1 MCNKIS
7 MNYNLKTVSANT
19 YEIIKRDIIF
29 GILPPL
35 KKLKLQELKINYSTS
50 ISILREILSR
60 LCGDGFVISE
70 EQKGFHVS
78 PVSKSDLL
86 EIANLRI
93 LIESHALKLSIE
105 NSNPE
110 WEGSLLSAHHKLSLY
125 ESEMI
130 QNKYDDRMN
139 WKKYDSEFHQT
150 LARNCG
156 SQNLIELHK
165 LIFDKYL
172 RYQLLVL
179 TFRGKGS
186 IDENKKLLDFSI
198 NKNFVKAQMILK
210 EHIENGVYHA
220 EKNFKF

>member
-1 MCNKIS
+1 MIN
-7 MNYNLKTVSANT
+7 NFKTVSSNT
-19 YEIIKRDIIF
+19 YEVIKRDIIF
-29 GILPPL
+29 GVLPPL
-35 KKLKLQELKINYSTS
+35 KKLKLQELKINYNTS

-60 LCGDGFVISE
+60 LCGDGFVVSE
-70 EQKGFHVS
+70 EQKGFRVS

-86 EIANLRI
+86 EIAKLRI
-93 LIESHALKLSIE
+93 LIESDALKLSIE

-130 QNKYDDRMN
+130 QNKNDDRMN

-150 LARNCG
+150 LVKNCG
-156 SQNLIELHK
+156 SKNLVELHK

-186 IDENKKLLDFSI
+186 IDEHKKLLDFSLK
-198 NKNFVKAQMILK
+198 KNFVKAQMILK
-210 EHIENGVYHA
+210 EHIENGIYHA
-220 EKNFKF
+220 EKNFKY

>member
-1 MCNKIS
+1 MIN
-7 MNYNLKTVSANT
+7 NFKTVSSNT

-29 GILPPL
+29 GVLPPL
-35 KKLKLQELKINYSTS
+35 KKLKLQELKINYNTS

-60 LCGDGFVISE
+60 LCGDGFVVSE
-70 EQKGFHVS
+70 EQKGFRVS

-86 EIANLRI
+86 EIAKLRI
-93 LIESHALKLSIE
+93 LIESDALKLSIE

-130 QNKYDDRMN
+130 QNKNDDRMN
-139 WKKYDSEFHQT
+139 WKKYDSEFQQT
-150 LARNCG
+150 LVKNCG
-156 SQNLIELHK
+156 SKNLVELHK

-186 IDENKKLLDFSI
+186 IDEHKKLLDFSLK
-198 NKNFVKAQMILK
+198 KNFVKAQMILK
-210 EHIENGVYHA
+210 EHIENGIYHA
-220 EKNFKF
+220 EKNFKY

>member
-1 MCNKIS
+1 MIN
-7 MNYNLKTVSANT
+7 NFKTVSSNT

-29 GILPPL
+29 GVLPPL
-35 KKLKLQELKINYSTS
+35 KKLKLQELKINYNTS

-60 LCGDGFVISE
+60 LCGDGFVVSE
-70 EQKGFHVS
+70 EQKGFRVS

-86 EIANLRI
+86 EIAKLRI
-93 LIESHALKLSIE
+93 LIESDALKLSIE

-130 QNKYDDRMN
+130 QNKNDDRIN

-150 LARNCG
+150 LVKNCG
-156 SQNLIELHK
+156 SKNLVELHK

-186 IDENKKLLDFSI
+186 IDEHKKLLDFSLK
-198 NKNFVKAQMILK
+198 KNFVKAQMILK
-210 EHIENGVYHA
+210 KHIENGIYHA
-220 EKNFKF
+220 EKNFKY

>member
-1 MCNKIS
+1 MIN
-7 MNYNLKTVSANT
+7 NFKTVSSNT
-19 YEIIKRDIIF
+19 YEIIKRDIVF
-29 GILPPL
+29 GVLPPL
-35 KKLKLQELKINYSTS
+35 KKLKLQELKINYNTS

-60 LCGDGFVISE
+60 LCGDGFVVSE
-70 EQKGFHVS
+70 EQKGFRVS

-86 EIANLRI
+86 EIAKLRI

-130 QNKYDDRMN
+130 QNKHDDRMN

-150 LARNCG
+150 LVKNCG
-156 SQNLIELHK
+156 SQNLVELHK

-186 IDENKKLLDFSI
+186 IDEHKKLLDFSLK
-198 NKNFVKAQMILK
+198 KNFVKAQIILK
-210 EHIENGVYHA
+210 KHIENGIYHA
-220 EKNFKF
+220 EKNFKY

>member
-1 MCNKIS
+1 MIN
-7 MNYNLKTVSANT
+7 NFKTVSSNT

-29 GILPPL
+29 GVLPPL
-35 KKLKLQELKINYSTS
+35 KKLKLQELKINYNTS

-60 LCGDGFVISE
+60 LCGDGFVVSE
-70 EQKGFHVS
+70 EQKGFRVS

-86 EIANLRI
+86 EIAKLRI
-93 LIESHALKLSIE
+93 LIESDALKLSIE

-110 WEGSLLSAHHKLSLY
+110 WEGSLLSAHHKLSLC

-130 QNKYDDRMN
+130 QNKNDDRMN

-150 LARNCG
+150 LVKNCG
-156 SQNLIELHK
+156 SKNLVELHK

-186 IDENKKLLDFSI
+186 IDEHKKLLDFSLK
-198 NKNFVKAQMILK
+198 KNFVKAQMILK
-210 EHIENGVYHA
+210 KHIENGIYHA
-220 EKNFKF
+220 EKNFKY

>member
-1 MCNKIS
+1 MIN
-7 MNYNLKTVSANT
+7 NFKTVSSNT

-29 GILPPL
+29 GVLPPL

-60 LCGDGFVISE
+60 LCGDGFVVSE
-70 EQKGFHVS
+70 EQKGFRVS

-86 EIANLRI
+86 EIAKLRI
-93 LIESHALKLSIE
+93 LIESDALKLSIE

-130 QNKYDDRMN
+130 QNKNDDRMN

-150 LARNCG
+150 LVKNCG
-156 SQNLIELHK
+156 SKNLVELHK

-186 IDENKKLLDFSI
+186 IDEHKKLLDFSL
-198 NKNFVKAQMILK
+198 NKNFVNAQIILK
-210 EHIENGVYHA
+210 EHIENGIYHA
-220 EKNFKF
+220 EKNFKY

>member
-1 MCNKIS
+1 
-7 MNYNLKTVSANT
+7 MNDNLKTVSANT

-29 GILPPL
+29 GVLPPL
-35 KKLKLQELKINYSTS
+35 KKLKLQELKINYNTS

-60 LCGDGFVISE
+60 LCGDGFVVSE
-70 EQKGFHVS
+70 EQKGFRVS

-86 EIANLRI
+86 EIAKLRI
-93 LIESHALKLSIE
+93 LIESDALKLSIE

-125 ESEMI
+125 ESEII
-130 QNKYDDRMN
+130 QNKNDDRMN

-150 LARNCG
+150 LVKNCG
-156 SQNLIELHK
+156 SKNLVELHK

-186 IDENKKLLDFSI
+186 IDEHKKLLDFSLK
-198 NKNFVKAQMILK
+198 KNFVKAQMILK
-210 EHIENGVYHA
+210 EHIENGIYHA
-220 EKNFKF
+220 EKNFKY

>member
-1 MCNKIS
+1 MIN
-7 MNYNLKTVSANT
+7 NFKTVSSNT

-29 GILPPL
+29 GVLPPL
-35 KKLKLQELKINYSTS
+35 KKLKLQELKINYNIS
-50 ISILREILSR
+50 ISILREILSI
-60 LCGDGFVISE
+60 LCGDGFVVSE
-70 EQKGFHVS
+70 EQKGFRVS

-86 EIANLRI
+86 EIAKLRI
-93 LIESHALKLSIE
+93 LIESDALKLSIE

-125 ESEMI
+125 ESEII
-130 QNKYDDRMN
+130 QNKNDDRMN

-150 LARNCG
+150 LVKNCG
-156 SQNLIELHK
+156 SKNLVELHK

-186 IDENKKLLDFSI
+186 IDEHKKLLDFSL
-198 NKNFVKAQMILK
+198 NKNFVNAQIILK
-210 EHIENGVYHA
+210 EHIENGIYHA
-220 EKNFKF
+220 EKNFKY

>member
-1 MCNKIS
+1 MIN
-7 MNYNLKTVSANT
+7 NFKTVSSNT

-29 GILPPL
+29 GVLPPL
-35 KKLKLQELKINYSTS
+35 KKLKLQELKINYNTS

-60 LCGDGFVISE
+60 LCGDGFVVSE
-70 EQKGFHVS
+70 EQKGFRVS

-86 EIANLRI
+86 EIAKLRI
-93 LIESHALKLSIE
+93 LIESDALKLSIE

-130 QNKYDDRMN
+130 QNKNDDRMN

-150 LARNCG
+150 LVKNCG
-156 SQNLIELHK
+156 SKNLVKLHK

-186 IDENKKLLDFSI
+186 IDEHKKLLDFSLK
-198 NKNFVKAQMILK
+198 KNFVKAQMILK
-210 EHIENGVYHA
+210 KHIENGIYHA
-220 EKNFKF
+220 EKNFKY

>member
-1 MCNKIS
+1 MIN
-7 MNYNLKTVSANT
+7 NFKTVSSNT
-19 YEIIKRDIIF
+19 YEIIKRDIVF
-29 GILPPL
+29 GVLPPL
-35 KKLKLQELKINYSTS
+35 KKLKLQELKINYNTS

-60 LCGDGFVISE
+60 LCGDGFVVSE
-70 EQKGFHVS
+70 EQKGFRVS

-86 EIANLRI
+86 EIAKLRI
-93 LIESHALKLSIE
+93 LIESDALKLSIE

-125 ESEMI
+125 ESEII
-130 QNKYDDRMN
+130 QNKNDDRMN

-150 LARNCG
+150 LVKNCG
-156 SQNLIELHK
+156 SKNLVELHK

-186 IDENKKLLDFSI
+186 IDEHKKLLDFSLK
-198 NKNFVKAQMILK
+198 KNFVKAQIILK
-210 EHIENGVYHA
+210 KHIENGIYHA
-220 EKNFKF
+220 EKNFKY

>member
-1 MCNKIS
+1 MIN
-7 MNYNLKTVSANT
+7 NFKTVSSNT

-29 GILPPL
+29 GVLPPL
-35 KKLKLQELKINYSTS
+35 KKLKLQELKINDNTS

-60 LCGDGFVISE
+60 LCGDGFVVSE
-70 EQKGFHVS
+70 EQKGFRVS

-86 EIANLRI
+86 EIAKLRI
-93 LIESHALKLSIE
+93 LIESDALKLSIE

-130 QNKYDDRMN
+130 QNKNDDRIN

-150 LARNCG
+150 LVKNCG
-156 SQNLIELHK
+156 SKNLVELHK

-186 IDENKKLLDFSI
+186 IDEHKKLLDFSLK
-198 NKNFVKAQMILK
+198 KNFVKAQMILK
-210 EHIENGVYHA
+210 EHIENGIYHA
-220 EKNFKF
+220 EKNFKY

>member
-1 MCNKIS
+1 MIN
-7 MNYNLKTVSANT
+7 NFKTVSSNT

-29 GILPPL
+29 GVLPPL
-35 KKLKLQELKINYSTS
+35 KKLKLQELKINYNTS

-60 LCGDGFVISE
+60 LCGDGFVVSE
-70 EQKGFHVS
+70 EQKGFRVS

-86 EIANLRI
+86 EIAKLRI
-93 LIESHALKLSIE
+93 LIESDALKLSIE

-130 QNKYDDRMN
+130 QNKNDDRMN

-150 LARNCG
+150 LVKNCG
-156 SQNLIELHK
+156 SKNLVELHK

-186 IDENKKLLDFSI
+186 IDEHKKLLDFSLK
-198 NKNFVKAQMILK
+198 KNFVKAQIILK
-210 EHIENGVYHA
+210 KHIENGIYHA
-220 EKNFKF
+220 EKNFKY

>member
-1 MCNKIS
+1 MIN
-7 MNYNLKTVSANT
+7 NFKTVSSNT

-29 GILPPL
+29 GVLPPL
-35 KKLKLQELKINYSTS
+35 KKLKLQELKINYNTS

-60 LCGDGFVISE
+60 LCGDGFVLSE
-70 EQKGFHVS
+70 EQKGFRVS

-86 EIANLRI
+86 EIAKLRI
-93 LIESHALKLSIE
+93 LIESDALKLSIE

-130 QNKYDDRMN
+130 QNKNDDRMN

-150 LARNCG
+150 LVKNCG
-156 SQNLIELHK
+156 SKNLVELHK

-186 IDENKKLLDFSI
+186 IDEHKKLLDFSLK
-198 NKNFVKAQMILK
+198 KNFVKAQMILK
-210 EHIENGVYHA
+210 EHIENGIYHA
-220 EKNFKF
+220 EKNFKY

>member
-1 MCNKIS
+1 MIN
-7 MNYNLKTVSANT
+7 NFKTVSSNT

-29 GILPPL
+29 GVLPPL
-35 KKLKLQELKINYSTS
+35 KKLKLQELKINYNTS

-60 LCGDGFVISE
+60 LCGDGFVLSE
-70 EQKGFHVS
+70 EQKGFRVS

-86 EIANLRI
+86 EIAKLRI
-93 LIESHALKLSIE
+93 LIESDALKLSIE

-130 QNKYDDRMN
+130 QNKNDDRMN

-150 LARNCG
+150 LVKNCG
-156 SQNLIELHK
+156 SKNLVELHK

-186 IDENKKLLDFSI
+186 IDEHKKLLDSSI
-198 NKNFVKAQMILK
+198 KKNFVKAQMILK
-210 EHIENGVYHA
+210 QHIENGIYHA
-220 EKNFKF
+220 EKNFKH

>member
-1 MCNKIS
+1 MIN
-7 MNYNLKTVSANT
+7 NFKTVSSNT

-29 GILPPL
+29 GVLPPL
-35 KKLKLQELKINYSTS
+35 KKLKLQELKINYNTS

-60 LCGDGFVISE
+60 LCGDGFVVSE
-70 EQKGFHVS
+70 EQKGFRVS

-86 EIANLRI
+86 EIAKLRI
-93 LIESHALKLSIE
+93 LIESDALKLSIE

-150 LARNCG
+150 LVKNCG
-156 SQNLIELHK
+156 SQNLVELHK

-172 RYQLLVL
+172 RYQLLIL

-186 IDENKKLLDFSI
+186 IDEHKKLLDFTLE
-198 NKNFVKAQMILK
+198 KNYLKAKSVLK
-210 EHIENGVYHA
+210 EHINNGILHA
-220 EKNFKF
+220 SKNFK

>member
-1 MCNKIS
+1 MIN
-7 MNYNLKTVSANT
+7 NFKTVSSNT

-29 GILPPL
+29 GVLPPL
-35 KKLKLQELKINYSTS
+35 KKLKLQELKINDNTS

-60 LCGDGFVISE
+60 LCGDGFVVSE
-70 EQKGFHVS
+70 EQKGFRVS

-86 EIANLRI
+86 EIAKLRI
-93 LIESHALKLSIE
+93 LIESDALKLSIE

-130 QNKYDDRMN
+130 QNKNDDRMN

-150 LARNCG
+150 LVKNCG
-156 SQNLIELHK
+156 SKNLVELHK

-186 IDENKKLLDFSI
+186 IDEHKKLLDFSLK
-198 NKNFVKAQMILK
+198 KNFVKAQMILK
-210 EHIENGVYHA
+210 EHIENGIYHA
-220 EKNFKF
+220 EKNFKY

>member
-1 MCNKIS
+1 MIN
-7 MNYNLKTVSANT
+7 NFKTVSSNT

-29 GILPPL
+29 GVLPPL
-35 KKLKLQELKINYSTS
+35 KKLKLQELKINYNTS

-60 LCGDGFVISE
+60 LCGDGFVVSE
-70 EQKGFHVS
+70 EQKGFRVS

-86 EIANLRI
+86 EIAKLRI
-93 LIESHALKLSIE
+93 LIESDALKLSIE

-130 QNKYDDRMN
+130 QNKNDDRMN

-150 LARNCG
+150 LVKNCG
-156 SQNLIELHK
+156 SKNLVELHK
-165 LIFDKYL
+165 LIFEKYL

-186 IDENKKLLDFSI
+186 IDEHKKLLDFSLK
-198 NKNFVKAQMILK
+198 KNFVKAQMILK
-210 EHIENGVYHA
+210 KHIENGIYHA
-220 EKNFKF
+220 EKNFKY

>member
-1 MCNKIS
+1 MIN
-7 MNYNLKTVSANT
+7 NFKTVSSNT

-29 GILPPL
+29 GVLPPL
-35 KKLKLQELKINYSTS
+35 KKLKLQELKINYNTS

-60 LCGDGFVISE
+60 LCGDGFVVSE
-70 EQKGFHVS
+70 EQKGFRVS

-86 EIANLRI
+86 EIAKLRI
-93 LIESHALKLSIE
+93 LIESDALKLSIE

-130 QNKYDDRMN
+130 QNKNDDRMN

-150 LARNCG
+150 LVKNCG
-156 SQNLIELHK
+156 SKNLVELHK

-186 IDENKKLLDFSI
+186 IDEHKKLLDFSLK
-198 NKNFVKAQMILK
+198 KNFVKAQTILK
-210 EHIENGVYHA
+210 KHIENGIYHA
-220 EKNFKF
+220 EKNFKY

>member
-1 MCNKIS
+1 MIN
-7 MNYNLKTVSANT
+7 NFKTVSSNT

-29 GILPPL
+29 GVLPPL
-35 KKLKLQELKINYSTS
+35 KKLKLQELKINYNTS

-60 LCGDGFVISE
+60 LCGDGFVVSE
-70 EQKGFHVS
+70 EQKGFRVS

-86 EIANLRI
+86 EIAKLRI
-93 LIESHALKLSIE
+93 LIESDALKLSIE

-130 QNKYDDRMN
+130 QNKNDDRIN

-150 LARNCG
+150 LVKNCC
-156 SQNLIELHK
+156 SKNLVELHK

-186 IDENKKLLDFSI
+186 IDEHKKLLDFSLK
-198 NKNFVKAQMILK
+198 KNFVKAQMILK
-210 EHIENGVYHA
+210 EHIENGIYHA
-220 EKNFKF
+220 EKNFKY

>member
-1 MCNKIS
+1 MIN
-7 MNYNLKTVSANT
+7 NFKTVSSNT

-29 GILPPL
+29 GVLPPL
-35 KKLKLQELKINYSTS
+35 KKLKLQELKINYNTS

-60 LCGDGFVISE
+60 LCGDGFVVSE
-70 EQKGFHVS
+70 EQKGFRVS

-86 EIANLRI
+86 EIAKLRI
-93 LIESHALKLSIE
+93 LIESDALKLSIE

-130 QNKYDDRMN
+130 QNKNDDRMN

-150 LARNCG
+150 LVKNCG
-156 SQNLIELHK
+156 SKNLVELHK

-186 IDENKKLLDFSI
+186 IDEHKKLLDFSLK
-198 NKNFVKAQMILK
+198 KNFVKAQMILK
-210 EHIENGVYHA
+210 QHIENGIHHA
-220 EKNFKF
+220 EKNFKH

>member
-1 MCNKIS
+1 MIN
-7 MNYNLKTVSANT
+7 NFKTVSSNT

-29 GILPPL
+29 GVLPPL
-35 KKLKLQELKINYSTS
+35 KKLKLQELKINYNTS

-60 LCGDGFVISE
+60 LCGDGFVVSE
-70 EQKGFHVS
+70 EQKGFRVS

-86 EIANLRI
+86 EIAKLRI
-93 LIESHALKLSIE
+93 LIESDALKLSIE

-130 QNKYDDRMN
+130 QNKNDDRMK

-150 LARNCG
+150 LVKNCG
-156 SQNLIELHK
+156 SKNLVELHK

-186 IDENKKLLDFSI
+186 IDEHKKLLDFSLK
-198 NKNFVKAQMILK
+198 KNFVKAQMILK
-210 EHIENGVYHA
+210 EHIENGIYHA
-220 EKNFKF
+220 EKNFKY

>member
-1 MCNKIS
+1 MIN
-7 MNYNLKTVSANT
+7 NFKTVSSNT
-19 YEIIKRDIIF
+19 YEIIKRDIVF
-29 GILPPL
+29 GVLPPL
-35 KKLKLQELKINYSTS
+35 KKLKLQELKINYNTS

-60 LCGDGFVISE
+60 LCGDGFVVSE
-70 EQKGFHVS
+70 EQKGFRVS

-86 EIANLRI
+86 EIAKLRI
-93 LIESHALKLSIE
+93 LIESDALKLSIE

-125 ESEMI
+125 ESEII
-130 QNKYDDRMN
+130 QNKNDDRMN

-150 LARNCG
+150 LVKNCG
-156 SQNLIELHK
+156 SKNLVELHK

-186 IDENKKLLDFSI
+186 IDEHKKLLDFSL
-198 NKNFVKAQMILK
+198 KKDFVKAQMILK
-210 EHIENGVYHA
+210 EHIENGIYHA
-220 EKNFKF
+220 EKNFKH

>member
-1 MCNKIS
+1 MIN
-7 MNYNLKTVSANT
+7 NFKTVSSNT
-19 YEIIKRDIIF
+19 YEIIKRDIVF
-29 GILPPL
+29 GVLPPL
-35 KKLKLQELKINYSTS
+35 KKLKLQELKINYNTS

-60 LCGDGFVISE
+60 LCGDGFVVSE
-70 EQKGFHVS
+70 EQKGFRVS

-86 EIANLRI
+86 EIAKLRI
-93 LIESHALKLSIE
+93 LIESDALKLSIE

-130 QNKYDDRMN
+130 QNKNDDRMN

-150 LARNCG
+150 LVKNCG
-156 SQNLIELHK
+156 SKNLVELHK

-186 IDENKKLLDFSI
+186 IDEHKKLLDFSLK
-198 NKNFVKAQMILK
+198 KNFVKAQMILK
-210 EHIENGVYHA
+210 KHIENGIYHA
-220 EKNFKF
+220 EKNFKY

>member
-1 MCNKIS
+1 MIN
-7 MNYNLKTVSANT
+7 NFKTVSSNT

-29 GILPPL
+29 GVLPPL
-35 KKLKLQELKINYSTS
+35 KKLKLQELKINYNTS

-60 LCGDGFVISE
+60 LCGDGFVVSE
-70 EQKGFHVS
+70 EQKGFRVS

-86 EIANLRI
+86 EIAKLRI
-93 LIESHALKLSIE
+93 LIESDALKLSIE

-130 QNKYDDRMN
+130 QNKNDDRMN

-150 LARNCG
+150 LVKNCG
-156 SQNLIELHK
+156 SKNLVELHK

-186 IDENKKLLDFSI
+186 IDEHKKLLDFSLK
-198 NKNFVKAQMILK
+198 KNFVKAQMILK
-210 EHIENGVYHA
+210 KHIENGIYHA
-220 EKNFKF
+220 EKNFKY

>member
-1 MCNKIS
+1 MIN
-7 MNYNLKTVSANT
+7 NFKTVSSNT

-29 GILPPL
+29 GVLPPL
-35 KKLKLQELKINYSTS
+35 KKLKLQELKINYNTS

-60 LCGDGFVISE
+60 LCGDGFVVSE
-70 EQKGFHVS
+70 EQKGFRVS

-86 EIANLRI
+86 EIAKLRI
-93 LIESHALKLSIE
+93 LIESDALKLSIE

-130 QNKYDDRMN
+130 KNKNYDRMN

-150 LARNCG
+150 LVKNCG
-156 SQNLIELHK
+156 SKNLVELHK

-186 IDENKKLLDFSI
+186 IDEHKKLLDFSLK
-198 NKNFVKAQMILK
+198 KNFVKAQMILK
-210 EHIENGVYHA
+210 EHIENGIYHA
-220 EKNFKF
+220 EKNFKY

>member
-1 MCNKIS
+1 MIN
-7 MNYNLKTVSANT
+7 NFKTVSSNT

-29 GILPPL
+29 GVLPPL
-35 KKLKLQELKINYSTS
+35 KKLKLQELKINYNTS

-60 LCGDGFVISE
+60 LCGDGFVVSE
-70 EQKGFHVS
+70 EQKGFRVS

-86 EIANLRI
+86 EIAKLRI
-93 LIESHALKLSIE
+93 LIESDALKLSIE

-130 QNKYDDRMN
+130 QNKNDDRMN

-150 LARNCG
+150 LVKNCG
-156 SQNLIELHK
+156 SKNLVELHK

-186 IDENKKLLDFSI
+186 IDEHKKLLDFSL
-198 NKNFVKAQMILK
+198 NKNFVNAQIILK
-210 EHIENGVYHA
+210 EHIENGIYHA
-220 EKNFKF
+220 EKNFKY